1 MANDKETSSAQ
12 SSGKSMD
19 QKTKPLPH
27 PESDANAVQG
37 RSHKVDILEEPPGPE
52 KEGVPSQPLRR
63 DGA

>member
-1 MANDKETSSAQ
+1 
-12 SSGKSMD
+12 MD

-37 RSHKVDILEEPPGPE
+37 RSHEVDDVVEAPPGPD
-52 KEGVPSQPLRR
+52 KDGVSSEPLRR

>member
-1 MANDKETSSAQ
+1 MGNDKETPSSQ
-12 SSGKSMD
+12 PSGKSMD

-37 RSHKVDILEEPPGPE
+37 RSHKVDMVEEPPGPH
-52 KEGVPSQPLRR
+52 KDDTPSQPLRR

>member
-1 MANDKETSSAQ
+1 MSNENEG
-12 SSGKSMD
+12 GKSMD

-37 RSHKVDILEEPPGPE
+37 RSHKVDTIEEPPGPDPD
-52 KEGVPSQPLRR
+52 GVPSEPLHR